1 MCGSL
6 LYSSRSVSKNEQS
19 CHGGKELIDELSD
32 RQALHQAIF
41 SKRSVVVVVV
51 VVGLGGVGAKLAR
64 KGLPAG
70 SWHWEALPKTRF
82 F

>member
-32 RQALHQAIF
+32 VQALHQAIF

-51 VVGLGGVGAKLAR
+51 VVGLGGGGNSLLERACPR
-64 KGLPAG
+64 
-70 SWHWEALPKTRF
+70 
-82 F
+82 